1 MIKVFE
7 VPAQLSELA
16 FTKTVMVA
24 EMALPPSF
32 LAIKAGI
39 IPLPLAGRP
48 MAVLLFVQLKLVPGE
63 GLVKGMP
70 ALAKVPLQKVVS
82 AMGLIT
88 GVGLTVSLTVS
99 FVTQPVPV
107 DKVKI

>member
-7 VPAQLSELA
+7 VPVQLSELA
-16 FTKTVMVA
+16 FTKTVMVDVI
-24 EMALPPSF
+24 ALPPV
-32 LAIKAGI
+32 LVAIKAGRF
-39 IPLPLAGRP
+39 PFPLAGNP
-48 MAVLLFVQLKLVPGE
+48 VLTLLFVQLKLVPGE

-70 ALAKVPLQKVVS
+70 ALAKVPLQNVVS

>member
-1 MIKVFE
+1 MVKVIE

-24 EMALPPSF
+24 VMALPPSF

-39 IPLPLAGRP
+39 IPLPLAGKP
-48 MAVLLFVQLKLVPGE
+48 MLVLLFVHLKLVPGE
-63 GLVKGMP
+63 GLEKGMP
-70 ALAKVPLQKVVS
+70 ALAKVPLQNVVS
-82 AMGLIT
+82 AIGLT
-88 GVGLTVSLTVS
+88 VGVGLTVSLTVS
-99 FVTQPVPV
+99 VVTHPVPV